1 VFLTL
6 ECTKHSPDLAK
17 ELEGHKLSDSVVERL
32 PTLCALSSG
41 GKISYAE
48 VSAFHNV
55 VRGTLPLI
63 TLYIVVLILVVEMDM
78 VER

>member
-1 VFLTL
+1 M
-6 ECTKHSPDLAK
+6 K
-17 ELEGHKLSDSVVERL
+17 ELEGHKLSDSVLERL
-32 PTLCALSSG
+32 PTLCALSPR

-55 VRGTLPLI
+55 LRGPSSLV
-63 TLYIVVLILVVEMDM
+63 TLYVAALISILEMDM

>member
-1 VFLTL
+1 MDT
-6 ECTKHSPDLAK
+6 PDPTK
-17 ELEGHKLSDSVVERL
+17 ELEGHKLSDSVLERL
-32 PTLCALSSG
+32 PTLCALSPG

-55 VRGTLPLI
+55 VRGTSPLVA
-63 TLYIVVLILVVEMDM
+63 LYMAMLIFILEMDM